1 MEILER
7 QDLENHI
14 PETFER
20 EEVTGIMGEEERQE
34 EMSEDFGK
42 TVLLQSE
49 VQGKSYLLEIETG
62 KKFFLEKEHTIIGSQ
77 RGRVDICLSVP
88 TISRVHAKIICRNNQ
103 TFLIDLNSRNGTELD
118 GEINTTGDRIFIKRR
133 KYDCFCRK
141 GTYILINVML
151 ILEKYGK
158 IGMIKR

>member
-1 MEILER
+1 MKYR
-7 QDLENHI
+7 KQDLENHI

-62 KKFFLEKEHTIIGSQ
+62 KKFFSG
-77 RGRVDICLSVP
+77 
-88 TISRVHAKIICRNNQ
+88 
-103 TFLIDLNSRNGTELD
+103 
-118 GEINTTGDRIFIKRR
+118 KRTYNYR
-133 KYDCFCRK
+133 KSKRK
-141 GTYILINVML
+141 G
-151 ILEKYGK
+151 
-158 IGMIKR
+158 